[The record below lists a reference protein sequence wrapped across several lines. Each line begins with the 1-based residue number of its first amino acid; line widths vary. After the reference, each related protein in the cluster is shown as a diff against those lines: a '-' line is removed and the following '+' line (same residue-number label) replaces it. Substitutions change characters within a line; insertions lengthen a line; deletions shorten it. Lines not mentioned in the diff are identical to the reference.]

1 MEFPVWM
8 FLIVAIVLTLVIG
21 RLGTVLKGV
30 NFHLNQAG
38 FIIFLLVQLISSM
51 C

>member
-21 RLGTVLKGV
+21 RLGTILKDK
-30 NFHLNQAG
+30 F
-38 FIIFLLVQLISSM
+38 SS
-51 C
+51 

>member
-21 RLGTVLKGV
+21 RLGTVLKDK
-30 NFHLNQAG
+30 F
-38 FIIFLLVQLISSM
+38 SS
-51 C
+51 